1 MILGPNSKVRFS
13 FQQGI
18 EFSQMSDEEMGT
30 IWGEYFFGGGGGG
43 CQFSSKCTNRKIGI
57 EEREALTVE
66 GGGLS
71 RLVALALLGGLELIM
86 RCNSSCLIGLDLGG
100 PGRNTAGLLEKVTLF

>member
-30 IWGEYFFGGGGGG
+30 IWGEYFFGGGV
-43 CQFSSKCTNRKIGI
+43 SSAANVRIGKSELRKGK
-57 EEREALTVE
+57 L
-66 GGGLS
+66 
-71 RLVALALLGGLELIM
+71 
-86 RCNSSCLIGLDLGG
+86 
-100 PGRNTAGLLEKVTLF
+100 